1 MQIPPRQY
9 KDLSESGLISFATI
23 GVCVFVRRLRLAHFF
38 YLEII
43 MEKNTIKEI
52 FYATEDCKN
61 VEIDKNSQNYKDLKE
76 KELAFKEVLN
86 YDAFDKFEQF
96 MQAYKKVIEE
106 CNSVY
111 YERGFKRGADTIL
124 SVMKK

>member
-1 MQIPPRQY
+1 
-9 KDLSESGLISFATI
+9 
-23 GVCVFVRRLRLAHFF
+23 
-38 YLEII
+38 
-43 MEKNTIKEI
+43 MEKNAIKEI
-52 FYATEDCKN
+52 FYATQDCKN

-76 KELAFKEVLN
+76 KEFAFKEVLN
-86 YDAFDKFEQF
+86 YNAVDKFEEY

-124 SVMKK
+124 SVMENK